1 MQAAGIRQENKGAN
15 INQRNKQVHEIL
27 IAK

>member
-15 INQRNKQVHEIL
+15 INQHNKQVHKIL